1 MPRILVIVPAPV
13 SGEQLELRRAQAAVA
28 GLPEDVEVD
37 YRAVRASADN
47 QVSHH
52 DYALSEICILEAGL
66 TAAEEGYDAVCID
79 TVSDSGVNTLRSMLD
94 IPVIG
99 PGRTSYLVALMLG
112 NRFSV
117 VTMWDRWKPLVKK
130 TLTDLQMLDRCASIR
145 TIGMEPDTRGLLEG
159 KEDETFSKM
168 LEAARLCID
177 EDGAEVICLG
187 STTMHD
193 AAEFLEARLE
203 VPVVNPGPLS
213 YQVASSLIRLR
224 LAQSRAAWPS
234 PVKPKEEMIRAM
246 IEAATGFTE

>member
-13 SGEQLELRRAQAAVA
+13 SGEQLGLRAAQAAAA
-28 GLPEDVEVD
+28 GLPGDVEVD

-66 TAAEEGYDAVCID
+66 TAEEDGYDAVCVD

-94 IPVIG
+94 IPVVG
-99 PGRTSYLVALMLG
+99 PGRTGFLVALMLG

-117 VTMWDRWKPLVKK
+117 VTMWDRWKPLVRK
-130 TLTDLQMLDRCASIR
+130 TLTDLGMLDRCASIR
-145 TIGMEPDTRGLLEG
+145 AIGMEPDTRGLLGG
-159 KEDETFSKM
+159 KEEETFSEM
-168 LEAARLCID
+168 LEAARLCVD

-193 AAEFLEARLE
+193 AAEFLKARLE

-213 YQVASSLIRLR
+213 YQVAAALVRLR

-234 PVKPKEEMIRAM
+234 PVKPKEDMIHAM
-246 IEAATGFTE
+246 IEAATAFTR

>member
-13 SGEQLELRRAQAAVA
+13 SGDQLELRKAQVTVAA
-28 GLPEDVEVD
+28 LPDDVEVD
-37 YRAVRASADN
+37 FRAVRASADN

-66 TAAEEGYDAVCID
+66 TAEEEGYDAVCID
-79 TVSDSGVNTLRSMLD
+79 TVSDSGVNTLRSMLN
-94 IPVIG
+94 IPIVG
-99 PGRTSYLVALMLG
+99 PGRTTYLVAMMLG

-117 VTMWDRWKPLVKK
+117 VTMWDKWKPLVKK

-145 TIGMEPDTRGLLEG
+145 AIGMEPNTRSLLDG

-193 AAEFLEARLE
+193 AAEYLKANVE
-203 VPVVNPGPLS
+203 VPVINPGPLS
-213 YQVASSLIRLR
+213 YQVASALIRLR

-234 PVKPKEEMIRAM
+234 PVKPKEDMIHAM
-246 IEAATGFTE
+246 IDAATAFTK